1 MITAKPSRWPK
12 ESALMISSFSTP
24 SWTRTV
30 ATFTSTIATV
40 WVLHIFYQRFE
51 ANLRDSSGVQP
62 VGNIET
68 YSGYST
74 VTATG
79 SVTAISRYTGQITGT
94 PTAWD
99 DLPDAT
105 DITSWT
111 PIAIPTTA
119 PLANGTRLDCE
130 EYEDNAYGSIPC
142 NWLASGASTL
152 DFANWNPSVEF
163 YNCTLTNNTRYCT
176 LLGDGYDLGQ
186 VRVNE
191 TKPYADTPSNA
202 APNATTACYSWYD
215 TGNGKFFSF
224 DVIFRLSHYWYDVC
238 RNCMQY
244 YSCVRGHHY
253 RRVLRLECKIFSK
266 STLI

>member
-1 MITAKPSRWPK
+1 
-12 ESALMISSFSTP
+12 MISSFSIP
-24 SWTRTV
+24 SWIRTA
-30 ATFTSTIATV
+30 ATFTWVIATV
-40 WVLHIFYQRFE
+40 WAFHIFYQRFE
-51 ANLRDSSGVQP
+51 ADSRDSSGVQP

-74 VTATG
+74 ATATG
-79 SVTAISRYTGQITGT
+79 SVSAISRYTGQITGT
-94 PTAWD
+94 PIAWD

-111 PIAIPTTA
+111 PIATPTTRTA

-130 EYEDNAYGSIPC
+130 EYEDSTYGSIPC

-163 YNCTLTNNTRYCT
+163 YNCTLTNNTRHCT

-186 VRVNE
+186 VTVNE
-191 TKPYADTPSNA
+191 TKPYADTSSNA

-215 TGNGKFFSF
+215 TGNGKFSLFKVSL
-224 DVIFRLSHYWYDVC
+224 RLSHYWHHAC
-238 RNCMQY
+238 RNCMRY
-244 YSCVRGHHY
+244 YSCLRGHRY
-253 RRVLRLECKIFSK
+253 RCVLRLKCKIPSSLLWYNK
-266 STLI
+266 LIWDLP